1 MLNQLFRP
9 VETRLA
15 GAALPYQRQST
26 PAAFAAGKKRL
37 AIFVQSLRKLPTT
50 VQTYWL
56 RYRGTRFPVRR
67 GEYILG
73 RSPYCS
79 IVVSNALASRQHCA
93 VRLSA
98 SGLSIVDLGSR
109 NGTSVNGEK
118 LREERMLNPG
128 DIIRVGSD
136 GIEVILTEGSTTRHT
151 HQTEAV
157 ERHDTQPRL
166 DVGSSRP
173 PSEAK
178 TAAFDPSYE
187 ESSTT
192 AHATLDLVVA
202 LVEAYQQLPSRCDNM
217 PTVRR
222 AIDIL
227 VEARLHNG
235 TGFQLSEVDQLRH
248 AVTSLRS
255 WYPNGELDRWVN
267 DTLAVLGDDS

>member
-1 MLNQLFRP
+1 MP
-9 VETRLA
+9 I
-15 GAALPYQRQST
+15 
-26 PAAFAAGKKRL
+26 K
-37 AIFVQSLRKLPTT
+37 

-98 SGLSIVDLGSR
+98 SGLTIVDLGSR

-136 GIEVILTEGSTTRHT
+136 GIEVILTEGTTTRHT
-151 HQTEAV
+151 HQTDAI

-166 DVGSSRP
+166 EAGSSRP
-173 PSEAK
+173 PSEARS
-178 TAAFDPSYE
+178 AAFDPNYE

-202 LVEAYQQLPSRCDNM
+202 LVEAYQQLPTRCENV

-235 TGFQLSEVDQLRH
+235 TGFQTSELDQLKH

-255 WYPNGELDRWVN
+255 WYQKGELDRWAS
-267 DTLAVLGDDS
+267 DTLTALGVDS

>member
-1 MLNQLFRP
+1 M
-9 VETRLA
+9 
-15 GAALPYQRQST
+15 
-26 PAAFAAGKKRL
+26 
-37 AIFVQSLRKLPTT
+37 
-50 VQTYWL
+50 QTYWL

-109 NGTSVNGEK
+109 NGTSVNGER
-118 LREERMLNPG
+118 LREERLLNPG

-136 GIEVILTEGSTTRHT
+136 GIEVILTEGQSTRHT
-151 HQTEAV
+151 HQTDAA

-166 DVGSSRP
+166 EGGSSRP
-173 PSEAK
+173 PAESK
-178 TAAFDPSYE
+178 NAFDPSYE

-202 LVEAYQQLPSRCDNM
+202 LVEAYQQLPTRCDNV

-227 VEARLHNG
+227 VEARLHSG
-235 TGFQLSEVDQLRH
+235 TGFQPTEIEQLQH
-248 AVTSLRS
+248 AVNALKS
-255 WYPNGELDRWVN
+255 WYPDGTLDRWAN
-267 DTLAVLGDDS
+267 DTLAVLGAST

>member
-1 MLNQLFRP
+1 MQ
-9 VETRLA
+9 
-15 GAALPYQRQST
+15 
-26 PAAFAAGKKRL
+26 KKRL
-37 AIFVQSLRKLPTT
+37 AIRLHSLRHLQGK

-93 VRLSA
+93 VRLNA
-98 SGLSIVDLGSR
+98 SGLTIVDLGSR
-109 NGTSVNGEK
+109 NGTSVNGER
-118 LREERMLNPG
+118 LREERLLNPG

-136 GIEVILTEGSTTRHT
+136 GIEVILTEGQTTRST
-151 HQTEAV
+151 RQTGGV

-166 DVGSSRP
+166 EVGSSRP

-178 TAAFDPSYE
+178 NAYDPSYE

-202 LVEAYQQLPSRCDNM
+202 LVEAYQDLPSRCENV

-227 VEARLHNG
+227 VEARLHSG
-235 TGFQLSEVDQLRH
+235 TGFQPIEIQQLTH
-248 AVTSLRS
+248 AVGTLKT
-255 WYPNGELDRWVN
+255 WYPDGTLNRWAS
-267 DTLAVLGDDS
+267 DTLAALGVVT

>member
-1 MLNQLFRP
+1 
-9 VETRLA
+9 
-15 GAALPYQRQST
+15 
-26 PAAFAAGKKRL
+26 
-37 AIFVQSLRKLPTT
+37 
-50 VQTYWL
+50 
-56 RYRGTRFPVRR
+56 
-67 GEYILG
+67 
-73 RSPYCS
+73 
-79 IVVSNALASRQHCA
+79 

-98 SGLSIVDLGSR
+98 SGLTIVDLGSR

-118 LREERMLNPG
+118 LRDERQLYPG

-136 GIEVILTEGSTTRHT
+136 GIEVILTEGQSSRLT
-151 HQTEAV
+151 HQTGSV

-166 DVGSSRP
+166 EAGSSRP

-178 TAAFDPSYE
+178 NAFDPSYE

-202 LVEAYQQLPSRCDNM
+202 LVEAYQQLPMRCENA

-235 TGFQLSEVDQLRH
+235 TGFQSAEIQQLAR
-248 AVTSLRS
+248 AVGALKS
-255 WYPNGELDRWVN
+255 WYPDGELDRWAD
-267 DTLAVLGDDS
+267 DTLAVLGVAP

>member
-1 MLNQLFRP
+1 
-9 VETRLA
+9 
-15 GAALPYQRQST
+15 
-26 PAAFAAGKKRL
+26 
-37 AIFVQSLRKLPTT
+37 

-98 SGLSIVDLGSR
+98 SGLTIVDLGSR
-109 NGTSVNGEK
+109 NGTNVNGER
-118 LREERMLNPG
+118 LREERTLKPG

-136 GIEVILTEGSTTRHT
+136 GIEVILTDGQTPRHT
-151 HQTEAV
+151 HQTQSG

-173 PSEAK
+173 PPKVS
-178 TAAFDPSYE
+178 TSYDSE

-202 LVEAYQQLPSRCDNM
+202 LVEAYQQLPNRCDNA

-222 AIDIL
+222 AIDIV
-227 VEARLHNG
+227 VEARLHSG
-235 TGFQLSEVDQLRH
+235 AGFQDTEIQQIVHSIEALK
-248 AVTSLRS
+248 S
-255 WYPNGELDRWVN
+255 WFPDGSLDRWSQ
-267 DTLAVLGDDS
+267 DTLAALGVLK

>member
-1 MLNQLFRP
+1 M
-9 VETRLA
+9 
-15 GAALPYQRQST
+15 
-26 PAAFAAGKKRL
+26 
-37 AIFVQSLRKLPTT
+37 
-50 VQTYWL
+50 QTYWL

-98 SGLSIVDLGSR
+98 SGLTIVDLGSR
-109 NGTSVNGEK
+109 NGTSVNGER
-118 LREERMLNPG
+118 LREERQLNPG

-136 GIEVILTEGSTTRHT
+136 GIEVILTEGQSNQHT
-151 HQTEAV
+151 CQTGGRA
-157 ERHDTQPRL
+157 RYDTQPRL
-166 DVGSSRP
+166 EVGSSRP

-178 TAAFDPSYE
+178 STFDPAYE

-202 LVEAYQQLPSRCDNM
+202 LVEAYQQLPTRSENAS
-217 PTVRR
+217 TVRR

-227 VEARLHNG
+227 VEARLHSG
-235 TGFQLSEVDQLRH
+235 TGFQLAEIQQLTH
-248 AVTSLRS
+248 AVGALKS
-255 WYPNGELDRWVN
+255 WYTDGALDRWAN
-267 DTLAVLGDDS
+267 DTLAALGVLK

>member
-1 MLNQLFRP
+1 M
-9 VETRLA
+9 
-15 GAALPYQRQST
+15 
-26 PAAFAAGKKRL
+26 
-37 AIFVQSLRKLPTT
+37 
-50 VQTYWL
+50 QTYWL

-93 VRLSA
+93 VRLNA
-98 SGLSIVDLGSR
+98 SGLTIVDLGSR

-118 LREERMLNPG
+118 LRDERMLNPG

-136 GIEVILTEGSTTRHT
+136 GIEVILTEGGSSRHT
-151 HQTEAV
+151 HAEGV

-166 DVGSSRP
+166 EAGSSRP
-173 PSEAK
+173 PAELK
-178 TAAFDPSYE
+178 TAFDSLYE

-202 LVEAYQQLPSRCDNM
+202 LVEAYQQLPTRCDNV

-235 TGFQLSEVDQLRH
+235 TGFQPAELDQLKR
-248 AVTSLRS
+248 AVNALKS
-255 WYPNGELDRWVN
+255 WYPSGELDRWAN
-267 DTLAVLGDDS
+267 DTLAVLGDNS

>member
-1 MLNQLFRP
+1 MCH
-9 VETRLA
+9 
-15 GAALPYQRQST
+15 
-26 PAAFAAGKKRL
+26 
-37 AIFVQSLRKLPTT
+37 SLRNCQID

-98 SGLSIVDLGSR
+98 NGLTIVDLGSR
-109 NGTSVNGEK
+109 NGTSVNGER
-118 LREERMLNPG
+118 LREERTLQPG

-136 GIEVILTEGSTTRHT
+136 GIEVLLTDGQSPRHT
-151 HQTEAV
+151 HQTESM

-166 DVGSSRP
+166 DGSSSRP
-173 PSEAK
+173 PPVGMRS
-178 TAAFDPSYE
+178 FDSE

-202 LVEAYQQLPSRCDNM
+202 LVEAYEQLPNRCENA

-222 AIDIL
+222 AIDIV
-227 VEARLHNG
+227 VEARLHSG
-235 TGFQLSEVDQLRH
+235 AGFQPIEIQQIEQAIATV
-248 AVTSLRS
+248 RS
-255 WYPNGELDRWVN
+255 WFPDGSLDRWMN
-267 DTLAVLGDDS
+267 DTLSALGIGK

>member
-1 MLNQLFRP
+1 M
-9 VETRLA
+9 
-15 GAALPYQRQST
+15 
-26 PAAFAAGKKRL
+26 
-37 AIFVQSLRKLPTT
+37 
-50 VQTYWL
+50 QTYWL

-98 SGLSIVDLGSR
+98 SGLTIVDLGSR
-109 NGTSVNGEK
+109 NGTSVNGER
-118 LREERMLNPG
+118 LREERLLNPG

-136 GIEVILTEGSTTRHT
+136 GIEVILTEGTTTRHT
-151 HQTEAV
+151 HQADGGG
-157 ERHDTQPRL
+157 RHDTQPRMEA
-166 DVGSSRP
+166 GSSRP
-173 PSEAK
+173 PTEAK
-178 TAAFDPSYE
+178 AAFDPNYE

-202 LVEAYQQLPSRCDNM
+202 LVEAYQQLSTRCDNA

-235 TGFQLSEVDQLRH
+235 TGFQPSEIEQLKH
-248 AVTSLRS
+248 AVTALMS
-255 WYPNGELDRWVN
+255 WYPSGELDRWGQ
-267 DTLAVLGDDS
+267 DTLAALGVPS

>member
-1 MLNQLFRP
+1 M
-9 VETRLA
+9 
-15 GAALPYQRQST
+15 
-26 PAAFAAGKKRL
+26 
-37 AIFVQSLRKLPTT
+37 
-50 VQTYWL
+50 QTYWL

-98 SGLSIVDLGSR
+98 SGLTIVDLGSR
-109 NGTSVNGEK
+109 NGTCVNGER
-118 LREERMLNPG
+118 LRDERQ
-128 DIIRVGSD
+128 S
-136 GIEVILTEGSTTRHT
+136 TRHT
-151 HQTEAV
+151 HQGGV
-157 ERHDTQPRL
+157 SERHDTQPRL
-166 DVGSSRP
+166 EVGSSRP
-173 PSEAK
+173 PSSEAK
-178 TAAFDPSYE
+178 NAFDPAYE

-202 LVEAYQQLPSRCDNM
+202 LVEAYQQLPTRCDNA

-235 TGFQLSEVDQLRH
+235 TGFQPTEIQQLNH
-248 AVTSLRS
+248 AVDALKS
-255 WYPNGELDRWVN
+255 WYPDGTLDRWAS
-267 DTLAVLGDDS
+267 DTLAVLGVLK

>member
-1 MLNQLFRP
+1 M
-9 VETRLA
+9 
-15 GAALPYQRQST
+15 
-26 PAAFAAGKKRL
+26 
-37 AIFVQSLRKLPTT
+37 
-50 VQTYWL
+50 
-56 RYRGTRFPVRR
+56 RR

-98 SGLSIVDLGSR
+98 SGLTIVDLGSR
-109 NGTSVNGEK
+109 NGTSVNGER
-118 LREERMLNPG
+118 LREERTLQPG

-136 GIEVILTEGSTTRHT
+136 GIEVILTDGQSTRHS
-151 HQTEAV
+151 HQTESS
-157 ERHDTQPRL
+157 ERHDTQPRV

-173 PSEAK
+173 PPGVSPAY
-178 TAAFDPSYE
+178 DSE

-202 LVEAYQQLPSRCDNM
+202 LVEAYQQLSNRCENA

-227 VEARLHNG
+227 IEARLHSG
-235 TGFQLSEVDQLRH
+235 TGFQ
-248 AVTSLRS
+248 VTEIQQIVQSIETLKSWFPDGSL
-255 WYPNGELDRWVN
+255 NRWSQ
-267 DTLAVLGDDS
+267 DSLAALGVLK